1 MQIKVN
7 LQPEVVFRGGMQIGL
22 EERGESVETDK
33 KGVGELEGKEGG
45 RGLIRDGQIPG
56 GKVGEPKSL
65 NLRWRRFIF
74 AI

>member
-1 MQIKVN
+1 MG
-7 LQPEVVFRGGMQIGL
+7 EGCRFGCG
-22 EERGESVETDK
+22 ERGESVETEK

-56 GKVGEPKSL
+56 GKVGEPKPL